1 MSTAQLRRT
10 PPQRRPRV
18 AQLLPRPIRL
28 RHLHLGPCWCPADWL
43 AARQPARRPAGQAGW
58 DRTHR
63 AFPGNESGDH
73 LRVTAQLI
81 RADNGYHLWSET
93 YDRQLDDVS
102 RCKDEIGGAVV
113 RALKVTLLEGESPSA
128 TPTTS
133 IAANDLYL
141 QAGPFVVSNAAPL
154 I

>member
-1 MSTAQLRRT
+1 MTANSTT
-10 PPQRRPRV
+10 
-18 AQLLPRPIRL
+18 
-28 RHLHLGPCWCPADWL
+28 
-43 AARQPARRPAGQAGW
+43 
-58 DRTHR
+58 
-63 AFPGNESGDH
+63 F
-73 LRVTAQLI
+73 
-81 RADNGYHLWSET
+81 
-93 YDRQLDDVS
+93 S

-154 I
+154 ISNPLCCI